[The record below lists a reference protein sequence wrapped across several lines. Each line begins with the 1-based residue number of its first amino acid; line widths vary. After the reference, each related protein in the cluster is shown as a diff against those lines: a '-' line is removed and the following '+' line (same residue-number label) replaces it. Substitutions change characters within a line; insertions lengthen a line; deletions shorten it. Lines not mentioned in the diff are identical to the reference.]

1 MATATEE
8 NLSRAMQYL
17 NSRVARRYNKLV
29 NRSGHLWGGRYGSC
43 IIDTDEYYVACVRYI
58 YRNPIRA
65 KIVTDLEEFHDSS
78 FLFYAFGKKIDVF
91 LTGDHLVMRY
101 GKTRK
106 DLNRNFMMLVL
117 DDEELIMSDEEMRK
131 GLSKPFF
138 GTSGFIEQ
146 MYKTH
151 FPA

>member
-1 MATATEE
+1 
-8 NLSRAMQYL
+8 
-17 NSRVARRYNKLV
+17 
-29 NRSGHLWGGRYGSC
+29 
-43 IIDTDEYYVACVRYI
+43 
-58 YRNPIRA
+58 
-65 KIVTDLEEFHDSS
+65 
-78 FLFYAFGKKIDVF
+78 
-91 LTGDHLVMRY
+91 
-101 GKTRK
+101 
-106 DLNRNFMMLVL
+106 MLVL